1 MEQICPDIQAL
12 CLTLDVIADML
23 MGLYTGNDQ
32 GGRREMAVL
41 TLSRQFGAGGKTLAE
56 RVAERLGYTI
66 ATEAIVEHLAES
78 AKVSPEGLPNFEA
91 ERDATAKP
99 GTGPLSPGRFI
110 DRILDPHRKFMD
122 GKLYVKLLGE
132 IIPKLAENGN
142 TIIVGR
148 GAQFILKGAPNTHHV
163 LLVAE
168 EEDRIRFMI
177 DHYDLAMPEARS
189 IVQHQEKRRSGL
201 MKLFHHEDYDQPWHY
216 DLVLNTSK
224 LSMDQA
230 VDLVCALVVPPVVE

>member
-1 MEQICPDIQAL
+1 
-12 CLTLDVIADML
+12 
-23 MGLYTGNDQ
+23 
-32 GGRREMAVL
+32 MAVL

-56 RVAERLGYTI
+56 RVAERVGYTI
-66 ATEAIVEHLAES
+66 ATEAIVEQLAES

-91 ERDATAKP
+91 EHNGPAKP
-99 GTGPLSPGRFI
+99 GLGVLSPGRFV
-110 DRILDPHRKFMD
+110 DRILDPHRNFMD

-132 IIPKLAENGN
+132 IVPKLAEKGN

-148 GAQFILKGAPNTHHV
+148 GAQFILKGAPDIHHV

-177 DHYDLAMPEARS
+177 DHYDLNLPDARR
-189 IVQHQEKRRSGL
+189 IVQRQEKRRNSL

-216 DLVLNTSK
+216 DLVLNMSK
-224 LSMDQA
+224 LTMDRA
-230 VDLVCALVVPPVVE
+230 VDLVCDLLAPPTTEE